1 MTFRIKYDIVR
12 INGVTEHYSGT
23 IDLPYWSLSEA
34 LKQLKWRNPS
44 AKSIKI
50 TEHP

>member
-1 MTFRIKYDIVR
+1 MTISVKYDI
-12 INGVTEHYSGT
+12 ISSMGTTEHRSGSVE
-23 IDLPYWSLSEA
+23 LPKWNAAEA

-50 TEHP
+50 IEHK